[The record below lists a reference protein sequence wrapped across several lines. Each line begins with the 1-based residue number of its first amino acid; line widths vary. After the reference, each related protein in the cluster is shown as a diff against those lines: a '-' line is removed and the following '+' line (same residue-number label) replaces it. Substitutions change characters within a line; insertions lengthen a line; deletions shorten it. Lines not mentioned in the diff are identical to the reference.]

1 MKEGSSTGSGNPA
14 GRKVRTLIVLR
25 HAKAERGAY
34 IDFER
39 PLTGRGRKDA
49 LAVGRW
55 LAESGLRPDLTVC
68 SPATRAK
75 ETWALA
81 AVELGDGIT
90 TSFERAVY
98 TAEADDLIAV
108 VRDTPSEVHTL
119 CLVGHNPSLQDFV
132 LEMAGEGEPELMV
145 RARTDFGTAAVAVLE
160 VHGKWS
166 VLAERS
172 GRLAAFVVARG

>member
-1 MKEGSSTGSGNPA
+1 MKEGSSTGSK
-14 GRKVRTLIVLR
+14 RLIVLR

-55 LAESGLRPDLTVC
+55 LAESELRPDLTVC

-81 AVELGDGIT
+81 AVELGDGIP
-90 TSFERAVY
+90 TSYERALY
-98 TAEADDLIAV
+98 GADIDETLAV
-108 VRDTPSEVHTL
+108 VRDTPDDVRTL
-119 CLVGHNPSLQDFV
+119 CLVGHNPGLQEFV
-132 LEMAGEGEPELMV
+132 LAMAGEGDPDLLRMT
-145 RARTDFGTAAVAVLE
+145 RTDFGTAAIAVLE
-160 VHGKWS
+160 VEGNWS
-166 VLAERS
+166 VLSESA
-172 GRLAAFVVARG
+172 GRLAAFVIARG